1 MDKILYHGTFLTMD
15 ESRTEPEAVLIRDG
29 MIGGTGTLEEMKALA
44 PDGALW
50 DMEGH
55 TVLPGFIDG
64 HSHLSAVAY
73 QLLIANLKPSPLGTC
88 DSVEDV
94 VQVLK
99 TFLETHSLKPG
110 QWLLGMGYDNSVFPE
125 GVHPTK
131 EDLDRVSTEIPVAAT
146 HVSGHLC
153 VVNTKGLEL
162 LGYTGDHFTVPEGG
176 VVEPTGLLKE
186 QAFLGKNGVMQ
197 GPAPEDVVKAVGDAS
212 ELYASYGLTT
222 VHDGKVTEGQY
233 QLLKGAASMGLLK
246 NDVVMYLIPELAGQF
261 LTEQGPEAL
270 AAKGYE
276 NHLRPAGVKLFL
288 DGSPQGKTAW
298 LSEPYYVVPD
308 GEKPDYRGFPVQTE
322 AYVMD
327 IMRTCVKNRWQ
338 INVHANGDEAIEQM
352 IRCYQSVLEETGS
365 EKNLRPVIIHCQTVR
380 EDQLDRMKGI
390 GMIASFFL
398 DHVYY
403 WGDYHYESGLGPER
417 AARISP
423 ARSALERGV
432 SFTLHQDSPVAPP
445 DVMGA
450 VHNAVNRK
458 TAKGRVLGAEQT
470 ITVMEALKAVT
481 VNGAYQIFEEDRKG
495 SIAAGK
501 VADFVILEENPLL
514 VPEER
519 LRDIKVLETIKAGE
533 TIYKR

>member
-1 MDKILYHGTFLTMD
+1 M
-15 ESRTEPEAVLIRDG
+15 
-29 MIGGTGTLEEMKALA
+29 
-44 PDGALW
+44 
-50 DMEGH
+50 
-55 TVLPGFIDG
+55 
-64 HSHLSAVAY
+64 
-73 QLLIANLKPSPLGTC
+73 
-88 DSVEDV
+88 
-94 VQVLK
+94 
-99 TFLETHSLKPG
+99 
-110 QWLLGMGYDNSVFPE
+110 
-125 GVHPTK
+125 
-131 EDLDRVSTEIPVAAT
+131 
-146 HVSGHLC
+146 
-153 VVNTKGLEL
+153 
-162 LGYTGDHFTVPEGG
+162 
-176 VVEPTGLLKE
+176 EPTGLLKE

-365 EKNLRPVIIHCQTVR
+365 EKNLRPVVIHCQTVR
-380 EDQLDRMKGI
+380 EDQLDRMKEI

-403 WGDYHYESGLGPER
+403 WGDYHYESVLGPER
-417 AARISP
+417 AAYISP

-470 ITVMEALKAVT
+470 ITVKEALKAVT
-481 VNGAYQIFEEDRKG
+481 VNGAYQIFEENRKG

-501 VADFVILEENPLL
+501 AADFVILEENPLL